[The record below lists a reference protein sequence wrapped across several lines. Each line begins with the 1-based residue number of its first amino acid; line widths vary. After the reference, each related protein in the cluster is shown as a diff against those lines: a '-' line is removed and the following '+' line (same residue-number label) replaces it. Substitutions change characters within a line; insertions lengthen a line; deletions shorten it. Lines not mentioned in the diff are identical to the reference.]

1 MAEAKNYVFDY
12 KEIAEI
18 LIKAQG
24 IHEGLWGIYI
34 EFGFGAANIQAG
46 PSQDMVLPAAI
57 IPVKSIGIQRFDE
70 PNSLTVDAAEVNP
83 LLSGSEPP
91 ASGKKTQSRRRRT
104 R

>member
-12 KEIAEI
+12 REIAEI
-18 LIKAQG
+18 LIKAQN

-34 EFGFGAANIQAG
+34 EFGFGAANIQTG
-46 PSQDMVLPAAI
+46 PSEDAILPAAI

-70 PNSLTVDAAEVNP
+70 PNSLTVDAAKANP
-83 LLSGSEPP
+83 LPTRSEPIG
-91 ASGKKTQSRRRRT
+91 AGKKTQSRRRT